1 VIGSSL
7 HSSQCLGLKKVDL
20 QERLEV
26 EVGDRVLVRHA
37 QEAGQ
42 NTVGDD
48 VALVG
53 GVEARVRLH
62 VVGHELRDLRLRALG
77 ASGQLHERA
86 QLRGQAAGLQER
98 VLRAAEFPRSLLLG
112 RHVGNILLRLLALAS
127 LLHLLGSRLRRDQ
140 RVGNDLLQLVGQ
152 ARAHLAEALNHATD
166 RGRGRLH
173 SGTLRRRRGRGGRRG
188 SDRRD
193 NHLRLGSRLARGLR
207 GLGLSGGGRG
217 RGCNHLG
224 RRGDLGLGG
233 GLLHGLRGIG
243 VHVYNRGRRLCG
255 HF

>member
-1 VIGSSL
+1 M
-7 HSSQCLGLKKVDL
+7 HL

-26 EVGDRVLVRHA
+26 QVRDRVLVRHA

-42 NTVGDD
+42 DTVGDD

-62 VVGHELRDLRLRALG
+62 VVRDELRDLRLRALG

-98 VLRAAEFPRSLLLG
+98 VLRAAELPRGLLLS
-112 RHVGNILLRLLALAS
+112 RHVSDILLHLLALAS

-140 RVGNDLLQLVGQ
+140 QVGDDLLQLVGL
-152 ARAHLAEALNHATD
+152 ARAHLAEALNHAAD

-173 SGTLRRRRGRGGRRG
+173 SGTLRRGRRRRRRGGN
-188 SDRRD
+188 RRD
-193 NHLRLGSRLARGLR
+193 NDLRLGSGRLAGSL
-207 GLGLSGGGRG
+207 GLGLGSSGGGGRG
-217 RGCNHLG
+217 DNRLG
-224 RRGDLGLGG
+224 GRG
-233 GLLHGLRGIG
+233 GLLGSGLLRGLRLS